1 MGLYH
6 FKYKS
11 REKNIEARKNYF
23 KIGGDFCKYLAC
35 GWNPIVKIGDFIF
48 CHGGINLSISEKYSI
63 SDINFIMRDTLY
75 GNTYH
80 LNKSYF
86 HELFL
91 DTNSILWNRTY
102 STPPNKFQE
111 FHLKNR
117 LSKTLHNY
125 HAKYLVVGHTPQ
137 ENGIKMNFDGMVI
150 CIDTGMSE
158 AFGKKKNKLE
168 RIHFIEI
175 IPDSNN
181 KILIY

>member
-1 MGLYH
+1 MSSKLILCFKH
-6 FKYKS
+6 FK
-11 REKNIEARKNYF
+11 NQNGRKEYF
-23 KIGGDFCKYLAC
+23 KIGGIFCKYLAC
-35 GWNPIVKIGDFIF
+35 GWNPVIKIGDFVF

-75 GNTYH
+75 GNKYH

-102 STPPNKFQE
+102 STPINKMQE

-117 LSKTLHNY
+117 LVKTLHNY
-125 HAKYLVVGHTPQ
+125 NAKYLVVGHTPQ
-137 ENGIKMNFDGMVI
+137 ENGIKMNFNGMVI

-158 AFGKKKNKLE
+158 AFGKKNNKLE